1 MPKSS
6 SQSWLGL
13 SIDAWWLGVESATV
27 IGLRSMKLASGGAD
41 ANAEA
46 SRMINE
52 KFATAIEIQTAI
64 MTGQLGN
71 DPLTAG
77 RAVVK
82 RYNCKVSAN
91 RRRLSSK

>member
-27 IGLRSMKLASGGAD
+27 IGLRSIKLASGGAD

-46 SRMINE
+46 SRMVNE
-52 KFATAIEIQTAI
+52 KIATTIEIQTAI
-64 MTGQLGN
+64 MTGQLGT
-71 DPLTAG
+71 DPLIAG
-77 RAVVK
+77 RSVVK
-82 RYNCKVSAN
+82 RYTRKVSAN
-91 RRRLSSK
+91 RRRLTSK